1 MFQAEDN
8 IPIRKRLIAA
18 THARQQISRM
28 VSYGFS
34 GRKFSNG
41 SDRPSRDWQLISAAV
56 GQTIV
61 AICDLPPPKREE
73 RVARQPVQEPDP
85 EKYRV
90 FGKGSCSSNLALHL
104 NEML

>member
-8 IPIRKRLIAA
+8 IPIRKRLVAA
-18 THARQQISRM
+18 THARQQIPRM

-61 AICDLPPPKREE
+61 AICDLPPPKGKSELH
-73 RVARQPVQEPDP
+73 ANQYKSLILKNTGFS
-85 EKYRV
+85 EKDH
-90 FGKGSCSSNLALHL
+90 APAI
-104 NEML
+104 